1 MPSLSFPGVRPAFFS
16 RSGKQAKWLL
26 AGVLTLTFG
35 CANQVMAN
43 KQGQSMTT
51 TPSATVSAFGSL
63 SDATPVEK
71 VTLKNSNNVEVE
83 VISFGGIITRIVTPD
98 ANGELGN
105 IVYGMETI
113 EEYENG
119 NPYFGAL
126 IGRYGN
132 RIKDGKFTLNGTE
145 YQLATNDGDNHLHG
159 GVQGFDKKV
168 WKMAPFATANS
179 AGVILTLVS
188 PDGDQGYPGEL
199 TTEVTYTLT
208 NNNTLDMQFIATT
221 DKPTVVNLT
230 QHSYFNLAGKGTILD
245 HELQINGK
253 YITPVDGG
261 LIPTGELAPVA
272 GTPFDFTSPKAIGRD
287 IEADNEQLALGKGYD
302 HNYVL
307 KEQVDNEL
315 IEAATVYEPTSGRV
329 LRVLTEEPA
338 VQFYSGNFLE
348 GATEGFGQQHIFR
361 GALCLEPQHYPD
373 SPNQADFP
381 STTLL
386 PGEVYSTRIVYAFDT
401 K

>member
-1 MPSLSFPGVRPAFFS
+1 MPLLSFSGVRPAIFS

-35 CANQVMAN
+35 CANQVMAD
-43 KQGQSMTT
+43 KGQNMTM
-51 TPSATVSAFGSL
+51 PSATVSAFGTL

-71 VTLKNSNNVEVE
+71 VTLKNSNNIEVE
-83 VISFGGIITRIVTPD
+83 VISFGGIITRILTPD
-98 ANGELGN
+98 VNGKLGN

-119 NPYFGAL
+119 NPYLGAL

-145 YQLATNDGDNHLHG
+145 YQLATNDGNNHLHG

-179 AGVILTLVS
+179 AGVTLTLVS

-208 NNNTLDMQFIATT
+208 NNNNLDMQFIATT

-245 HELQINGK
+245 HELQINGQ

-261 LIPTGELAPVA
+261 LIPTGELAAVA

-287 IEADNEQLALGKGYD
+287 IEAENAQLALGKGYD

-307 KEQVDNEL
+307 KEDVNSEL
-315 IEAATVYEPTSGRV
+315 VEAATVYEPTTGRV
-329 LRVLTEEPA
+329 LKVLTEEPA
-338 VQFYSGNFLE
+338 VQFYSGNFLD
-348 GATEGFGQQHIFR
+348 GNTSGFGQQHIFR

-373 SPNQADFP
+373 SPNQANFP

>member
-98 ANGELGN
+98 AKGEMGN

-179 AGVILTLVS
+179 AGVTLTLVS

-315 IEAATVYEPTSGRV
+315 VEAATVYEPTSGRV

-338 VQFYSGNFLE
+338 VQFYSGNFLD
-348 GATEGFGQQHIFR
+348 GNTKGFGQQHIFR

-373 SPNQADFP
+373 SPNQANFP

>member
-1 MPSLSFPGVRPAFFS
+1 MPLLSFPGARPAFFS

-51 TPSATVSAFGSL
+51 TPSATISAFGSL

-71 VTLKNSNNVEVE
+71 VTLKNSNNIEVE
-83 VISFGGIITRIVTPD
+83 VISYGGIITRIVTPD
-98 ANGELGN
+98 AKGQPGN

-113 EEYENG
+113 EEYEKG

-168 WKMAPFATANS
+168 WKMEPFATANS
-179 AGVILTLVS
+179 AGVTLTLVS

-261 LIPTGELAPVA
+261 LIPTGELTPVA
-272 GTPFDFTSPKAIGRD
+272 GTPFDFTSAKAIGRD

-307 KEQVDNEL
+307 KEQVNSEL

-348 GATEGFGQQHIFR
+348 GATKGFGQQHIFR

-386 PGEVYSTRIVYAFDT
+386 PGEVYSTRIVYAFET